1 MDRMIKEINDYLSRE
16 PSLRMSWIQKLTPLY
31 AVVWFDKGDMKDYEI
46 VTFGQVVYNGKEE
59 MFKKFDYN
67 LKRPE

>member
-1 MDRMIKEINDYLSRE
+1 MDKMIECINDYLSRE
-16 PSLRMSWIQKLTPLY
+16 PDVRMSWIQVLTPLY
-31 AVVWFDKGDMKDYEI
+31 AVVWFDKDNVKDYEI

-59 MFKKFDYN
+59 MFKKFEYN